1 MVALTKQKDYWW
13 KDVWLLLQKMTI
25 DGNMHDCFNKTELRI
40 IDRNMHGCFYKNWLL
55 MGRWMVAFTKIDY
68 WWKDV
73 WLLYKTEGLLMEWW
87 MVAFTK
93 NDYWRKDVLLL
104 LQNRRN
110 IDGMM
115 YGCFTKQKDYWWKDA
130 WLLYKTEGLLMERC
144 KVDGKMYGCFTC
156 RQN

>member
-1 MVALTKQKDYWW
+1 MMEICMIALTNRIKDHWSKYA
-13 KDVWLLLQKMTI
+13 WLLLQKLTI
-25 DGNMHDCFNKTELRI
+25 DG
-40 IDRNMHGCFYKNWLL
+40 NMHGCFYKKWPL
-55 MGRWMVAFTKIDY
+55 MERCMVA
-68 WWKDV
+68 
-73 WLLYKTEGLLMEWW
+73 
-87 MVAFTK
+87 
-93 NDYWRKDVLLL
+93 

-130 WLLYKTEGLLMERC
+130 WLFYKTEGLLIERC